1 MRKGWLVAV
10 AVAAAL
16 SGCSGE
22 VANTASTAVQT
33 QASVSLPAG
42 VTLVESYAPKAGE
55 IGIPFNKYQ
64 LANGLT
70 VILHQDHSD
79 PLVHVDV
86 TYHVGSDREY
96 YGRTGFAHL
105 FEHMM
110 FQGSEH
116 VADEQHIKTVTE
128 AGGSM
133 NGTTN
138 TDRTNYFE
146 TVPSNQLE
154 KMLWLESD
162 RMGFLLPAL
171 TDEKFE
177 VQRATVK
184 NERGQRVDNRPYGRV
199 GEVFDQAFYPAG
211 HPYSWPVIGWPA
223 DLDRATSQDVRDF
236 FSRWYG
242 PNNATLTIG
251 GDLNEAQTL
260 AWVNKYFGEIPR
272 GPEVTSLAKPL
283 VTLDKT
289 RYVSF
294 EDNVHLPLLQ
304 IGFPT
309 VYARHEDEAPLDVL
323 ASILGGGETSIL
335 YKNLVK
341 DGYAVQAQAS
351 HGCSE
356 LACRMA
362 FIALAN
368 PAKGGAL
375 APIEAKVRESI
386 QEFEARGVTDEDIDK
401 VKMQIRSQTIY
412 GLQSVSG
419 KVSSLASNETFTGE
433 PNQVEYDLKRY
444 GAVTKADVMRVY
456 NQYIKGKPSVV
467 LSVVPKGGEALIAA
481 ADNFTPTNPPVADKA
496 VEGLTEEKP
505 QVAQSSFDRNIEPPA
520 GEPVTLH
527 VPELWR
533 SKLANNVEVM
543 GTQSTETPT
552 TSLVIYFDGGHK
564 LEALSKAGLAS
575 LTADVLNDSTAKHST
590 EELAQQLDLLGARIS
605 FSANDYQSS
614 IRVTA
619 LTENLDATIALLK
632 EKLLEP
638 GFVAADFERDK
649 QQMLQMLQHESSSPS
664 ALASK
669 GFSKMLFGD
678 DMYLGVSANGT
689 LSTVPN
695 ITLADVKA
703 FYQKQ
708 YTAGNAQIVAVSDL
722 PQASLMQ
729 KLAPIAALTGPGASA
744 PTEPAN
750 TLVKANTVYL
760 IDKPGAAQSVIR
772 VGKLAMTFDVDGDY
786 FKSTLMNYPLGGA
799 FNSRINLNLRE
810 DKGYTYGARSM
821 FVGGKEQ
828 GYFYVGADVRADV
841 TDKALAEVMKE
852 ISRYH
857 AQGMTA
863 AELKFT
869 QNSISQSKAMD
880 YESPYDK
887 AGFIRTIQRYDL
899 PVNYIEQQDKI
910 LANANVEQLSQLAQK
925 WLDPQSMGILVVG
938 DKATVQPGLEAL
950 GYKVVD
956 MTL

>member
-16 SGCSGE
+16 SGCS
-22 VANTASTAVQT
+22 ADSASTAAT
-33 QASVSLPAG
+33 TAQAQAGVNLPAG
-42 VTLVESYAPKAGE
+42 IKLIESYTPKAGE

-86 TYHVGSDREY
+86 TYHVGSDRER

-116 VADEQHIKTVTE
+116 VADEQHIKTVTA

-138 TDRTNYFE
+138 SDRTNYFE

-184 NERGQRVDNRPYGRV
+184 NERGQRFDNRPYGRV
-199 GEVFDQAFYPAG
+199 GEVFDQAFYPPG

-251 GDLNEAQTL
+251 GDLDEAQTL

-272 GPEVTSLAKPL
+272 GPEVIPLAKPL

-294 EDNVHLPLLQ
+294 EDNVHLPLIQ

-309 VYARHEDEAPLDVL
+309 VYVRHADEAPLDVL
-323 ASILGGGETSIL
+323 ANILGGSKSSIL

-341 DGYAVQAQAS
+341 DGLAVQTGTS
-351 HGCSE
+351 HGCAE
-356 LACRMA
+356 LACQMS
-362 FIALAN
+362 IYALAN
-368 PAKGGAL
+368 PAQGGAL
-375 APIEAKVRESI
+375 APIEAKIRASI
-386 QEFEARGVTDEDIDK
+386 AEFESRGVTDDDIAK
-401 VKMQIRSQTIY
+401 VKTQIRSQQIY
-412 GLQSVSG
+412 GLQSVRG
-419 KVSSLASNETFTGE
+419 KVTNLAYNQTFTGE
-433 PNQVEYDLKRY
+433 PNQVAYDLARY
-444 GAVTKADVMRVY
+444 SAVTKADVMRVY
-456 NQYIKGKPSVV
+456 NQYIKDKPSVV
-467 LSVVPKGGEALIAA
+467 LSVVPQGSNNLIAA
-481 ADNFTPTNPPVADKA
+481 ADNFTPTNPPVAAQA
-496 VEGLTEEKP
+496 VDGLPKNIATAK
-505 QVAQSSFDRNIEPPA
+505 SSFDRTIEPPVA
-520 GEPVTLH
+520 SAVSLH
-527 VPELWR
+527 VPTLWN
-533 SKLANNVEVM
+533 SKLSDNVAVM

-552 TSLVIYFDGGHK
+552 TDFVIYFDGGHQ
-564 LEALSKAGLAS
+564 LEPLAKAGLAS
-575 LTADVLNDSTAKHST
+575 LTAQVLNESTAKHST
-590 EELAQQLDLLGARIS
+590 EELTHELDLLGASIS
-605 FSANDYQSS
+605 FDAGATQSS
-614 IRVTA
+614 VSVST
-619 LTENLDATIALLK
+619 LTENLDQTVALLA
-632 EKLLEP
+632 EKLLQP
-638 GFVAADFERDK
+638 GFVTADFDRSK
-649 QQMLQMLQHESSSPS
+649 QQLLQMLQQQSAEPT

-669 GFSKMLFGD
+669 GFSKMLYGD
-678 DMYLGVSANGT
+678 QMYLGVSASGT
-689 LSTVPN
+689 LATVSS
-695 ITLADVKA
+695 ITLADAKA

-722 PQASLMQ
+722 SQTSLMQ
-729 KLAPIAALTGPGASA
+729 KLAPIAALTGPRASA

-786 FKSTLMNYPLGGA
+786 FKSTLMNYPLGDA

-810 DKGYTYGARSM
+810 DKGYTYGAGSM

-852 ISRYH
+852 LTQYH
-857 AQGMTA
+857 QSGMTEE
-863 AELKFT
+863 ELQFT
-869 QNSISQSKAMD
+869 KQSISQTQALK
-880 YESPYDK
+880 YESPSDK
-887 AGFIRTIQRYDL
+887 AEFIRDIQRYNL
-899 PVNYIEQQDKI
+899 PANYIEQQDKI
-910 LANANVEQLSQLAQK
+910 LANANVEQLNQLAQK
-925 WLDPQSMGILVVG
+925 WLDPQSMGILIVG
-938 DKATVQPGLEAL
+938 DKATVKPGLEAL

-956 MTL
+956 LTL